1 MPTEASEKPLSL
13 YQRLRPYLKH
23 VVAVRSIIIAALLC
37 GLVYGVANGAGLP
50 LMARYI
56 FPRIFPTDPAMQ
68 ADPVQSALLGAQ
80 ATGEVAESSETA
92 SIEPVVNPT
101 LEKAPTSIS
110 FWTLFLAA
118 LWLPTI
124 FLLRAV
130 AGYLNSY
137 LIQLAGVRILESLRL
152 DFFKK
157 LQVLPLAFFHNKSSG
172 DLISRGLADTNQ
184 LQVTL
189 TTVANEIFKQ
199 PITLIS
205 SLGVLTYLTLSEE
218 GVGLVLASLAIVPIC
233 VLPIRFVGN
242 KLDKRAAILQKE
254 LGSVTDRFSENL
266 AVAREV
272 RAFSL
277 EDYEIGR
284 FAAVTR
290 ALIRAHMKVAKYA
303 LGLSPAIEVIAAFGL
318 SVTFIYAFRSNV
330 PLGSFMAIIF
340 ALYACY
346 EPIKRL
352 GNLNN
357 EIRRGL
363 AALDRLD
370 VVLQEPVSIQDP
382 EHPTEVGRLIG
393 SIDFKDVNFSYD
405 QGLPALTDV
414 NVTIPDGTICAL
426 VGPSGAGKST
436 FANLVPRFFETTA
449 GGVEIDGIDIRQ
461 MRLADLR
468 GNIGLVS
475 QDPVLFNDTIGMNLR
490 IGKPEATQ
498 EEVVAAAKAAF
509 AHEFIEKMPEGY
521 DTVVGERGVMLSGGQ
536 KQRLAVGRAFLRDA
550 PILILDEAT
559 SALDSE
565 SEEKIQTALKGL
577 MQNKTVLIIAHR
589 FSTIRDAGQILVF
602 EQGKVVARGT
612 HKDLMETSHLYRS
625 LYERQVSPA

>member
-1 MPTEASEKPLSL
+1 
-13 YQRLRPYLKH
+13 
-23 VVAVRSIIIAALLC
+23 
-37 GLVYGVANGAGLP
+37 
-50 LMARYI
+50 
-56 FPRIFPTDPAMQ
+56 
-68 ADPVQSALLGAQ
+68 
-80 ATGEVAESSETA
+80 
-92 SIEPVVNPT
+92 
-101 LEKAPTSIS
+101 
-110 FWTLFLAA
+110 
-118 LWLPTI
+118 
-124 FLLRAV
+124 
-130 AGYLNSY
+130 
-137 LIQLAGVRILESLRL
+137 
-152 DFFKK
+152 
-157 LQVLPLAFFHNKSSG
+157 
-172 DLISRGLADTNQ
+172 LADTNQ

-218 GVGLVLASLAIVPIC
+218 GVGLVLASMAIVPIC

-254 LGSVTDRFSENL
+254 MGSVTDRFSENL

-277 EDYEIGR
+277 EDYEVGR

-303 LGLSPAIEVIAAFGL
+303 LGLSPAIEVIAAFGI
-318 SVTFIYAFRSNV
+318 SITFVYAFGSKV
-330 PLGSFMAIIF
+330 PLGAFMAIIF

-370 VVLQEPVSIQDP
+370 VVLKEPVSIRDP
-382 EHPTEVGRLIG
+382 DQPVEVGRLKG
-393 SIDFKDVNFSYD
+393 AIDFKDVTFSYD
-405 QGLPALTDV
+405 RGVPALSE
-414 NVTIPDGTICAL
+414 VTVAIPRGTICAL

-436 FANLVPRFFETTA
+436 FANLVPRFFEVSA
-449 GGVEIDGIDIRQ
+449 GAVEIDGIDIRR

-490 IGKPEATQ
+490 IGKPDANR
-498 EEVVAAAKAAF
+498 EEVEAAARAAF
-509 AHEFIEKMPEGY
+509 AHDFIEQLPQGY

-536 KQRLAVGRAFLRDA
+536 KQRLAIARAFLRNA

-565 SEEKIQTALKGL
+565 SEEVIQTALKEL
-577 MQNKTVLIIAHR
+577 MQDKTVLIIAHR
-589 FSTIRDAGQILVF
+589 FSTIRDADQILVF
-602 EQGKVVARGT
+602 DQGVVVARGE
-612 HKDLMETSHLYRS
+612 HKSLIEESDLYRS
-625 LYERQVSPA
+625 LYQRQVT

>member
-1 MPTEASEKPLSL
+1 MAKGVSEKPPGLFR
-13 YQRLRPYLKH
+13 RLRPYMKH
-23 VVAVRSIIIAALLC
+23 VVAVRGIIAAALLC
-37 GLVYGVANGAGLP
+37 GLIYGVANGAGLP

-56 FPRIFPTDPAMQ
+56 FPRIFPNDPAMQ
-68 ADPVQSALLGAQ
+68 ANPIQSALLADQ
-80 ATGEVAESSETA
+80 AKDEAADPPKLASTDSVADPTTDDTA
-92 SIEPVVNPT
+92 GKID
-101 LEKAPTSIS
+101 
-110 FWTLFLAA
+110 FWTLFTAA
-118 LWLPTI
+118 IWLPAI
-124 FLLRAV
+124 FSVRAV
-130 AGYLNSY
+130 AGYLNTY

-218 GVGLVLASLAIVPIC
+218 GVGLVLASMAIVPIC

-242 KLDKRAAILQKE
+242 KLDKRAAVLQKE
-254 LGSVTDRFSENL
+254 MGSVTDRFSENL

-303 LGLSPAIEVIAAFGL
+303 LGLSPAIEVIAAFGI
-318 SVTFIYAFRSNV
+318 SVTFVYAFGSKV

-352 GNLNN
+352 GNLNS

-370 VVLQEPVSIQDP
+370 VVLEEPVSIRDP
-382 EHPTEVGRLIG
+382 DDPTEVGRFKG
-393 SIDFKDVNFSYD
+393 TIDFRDVTFSY
-405 QGLPALTDV
+405 GRGVPALSDV
-414 NVTIPDGTICAL
+414 DVTIPKGTICAL

-436 FANLVPRFFETTA
+436 FANLVPRFFEVTA
-449 GGVEIDGIDIRQ
+449 GGVEIDGVDIRQ

-490 IGKPEATQ
+490 IGKQDAGK
-498 EEVVAAAKAAF
+498 EEVEAAARAAF
-509 AHEFIEKMPEGY
+509 AHDFIEQLPLAY

-536 KQRLAVGRAFLRDA
+536 KQRLAIARAFLRNA

-565 SEEKIQTALKGL
+565 SEEVIQTALKEL
-577 MQNKTVLIIAHR
+577 MQDKTVLIIAHR

-602 EQGKVVARGT
+602 DQGVVVARGD
-612 HKDLMETSHLYRS
+612 HKSLLEDSDLYRS
-625 LYERQVSPA
+625 LYERQTT

>member
-1 MPTEASEKPLSL
+1 MPTEASAKPPGL
-13 YQRLRPYLKH
+13 YRRLKPYLKH
-23 VVAVRSIIIAALLC
+23 VVAVRGIIIAALLC
-37 GLVYGVANGAGLP
+37 GLVYGIANGAGLP

-56 FPRIFPTDPAMQ
+56 FPRIFPDDPAMQ
-68 ADPVQSALLGAQ
+68 ADPIQSALLGAPTTDEAADTADPTGTAPAIEP
-80 ATGEVAESSETA
+80 ATGEGSKK
-92 SIEPVVNPT
+92 ID
-101 LEKAPTSIS
+101 
-110 FWTLFLAA
+110 FWGLFLAA
-118 LWLPTI
+118 VWLPAI
-124 FLLRAV
+124 FSIRAL

-157 LQVLPLAFFHNKSSG
+157 LQELPLAFFHNKSSG

-218 GVGLVLASLAIVPIC
+218 GVGLVLASMAIVPIC

-242 KLDKRAAILQKE
+242 KLDKRAAILQQE

-277 EDYEIGR
+277 EKYEIGR

-303 LGLSPAIEVIAAFGL
+303 LGLSPAIEVIAAFGI
-318 SVTFIYAFRSNV
+318 SVTFVYAFGSKV
-330 PLGSFMAIIF
+330 PLGAFMAIIF

-370 VVLQEPVSIQDP
+370 VVLEEPVTIRDP
-382 EHPTEVGRLIG
+382 EHPTEVGRLNG
-393 SIDFKDVNFSYD
+393 SIEFKDVTFSYE
-405 QGLPALTDV
+405 QGVPALKNVDV
-414 NVTIPDGTICAL
+414 AIPDGTICAL

-436 FANLVPRFFETTA
+436 FANLVPRFFEVTSGA
-449 GGVEIDGIDIRQ
+449 VDIDGIDIRQ

-490 IGKPEATQ
+490 IGKQDAKQ
-498 EEVVAAAKAAF
+498 AEVEHAARAAY
-509 AHEFIEKMPEGY
+509 AHDFIEQLPDGY

-536 KQRLAVGRAFLRDA
+536 KQRLAIARAFLRNA

-565 SEEKIQTALKGL
+565 SEEIIQTALKDL
-577 MQNKTVLIIAHR
+577 MQDKTVLIIAHR
-589 FSTIRDAGQILVF
+589 FSTIRDAKQILVF
-602 EQGKVVARGT
+602 DQGLVVARGN
-612 HKDLMETSHLYRS
+612 HEELMTDSKLYRG
-625 LYERQVSPA
+625 LYERQRSL

>member
-1 MPTEASEKPLSL
+1 MPTEASEKPLGL
-13 YQRLRPYLKH
+13 YQRLRPYLRH
-23 VVAVRSIIIAALLC
+23 VVAVRGIIIAALLC

-80 ATGEVAESSETA
+80 ATDDVAGSPDTA
-92 SIEPVVNPT
+92 SVDPT
-101 LEKAPTSIS
+101 LNNDPTDVS

-118 LWLPTI
+118 IWLPTI

-130 AGYLNSY
+130 AGYLNTY

-152 DFFKK
+152 DFFRK
-157 LQVLPLAFFHNKSSG
+157 LQVLPLAFFHNKASG

-218 GVGLVLASLAIVPIC
+218 GVGLVLASLTIVPIC
-233 VLPIRFVGN
+233 VLPIRYVGN

-318 SVTFIYAFRSNV
+318 SVTFIYAFGSKV
-330 PLGSFMAIIF
+330 PLGAFMAIIF

-382 EHPTEVGRLIG
+382 EHPTEVGRLTG
-393 SIDFKDVNFSYD
+393 SIDFKDVTFSYD
-405 QGLPALTDV
+405 QDLPALTDV

-436 FANLVPRFFETTA
+436 FANLVPRFFEVTA
-449 GGVEIDGIDIRQ
+449 GRVEIDGIDIRQ

-602 EQGKVVARGT
+602 EKGKVIARGT
-612 HKDLMETSHLYRS
+612 HEDLMETSELYRS